1 MKSLAVRLT
10 LVALFVIATGASAYL
25 FWMGESRARA
35 EAQAARTFDLQA
47 MAATRTVLDLRAAQ
61 QAYVAAGQGDQFWA
75 DKVTATLGA
84 IKNSLGALRAEASAP
99 QSVSEIESALASV
112 QDFEQMDRRARDYA
126 RANQKLLASDL
137 IFADGIET
145 TAGAIT
151 ALDRARDVEL
161 QARNDAALGIRRRQ
175 LYALGAAA
183 AAALLAIL
191 LLTPR
196 VSEPESRIV
205 LQEPVRAAHHND
217 GLELGAALDEGWA
230 PPRKVAPA
238 PPAQPV
244 AAAETPA
251 LDLAG
256 VASLCTELARVVDT
270 RSLPAMLERA
280 AGVLDASGIVLWISD
295 PDAQRVEPDHHAR
308 LLVAHRVAARHAP
321 ARCGKRDCGRV
332 SHIAGADGEDRCGLE
347 RRDCGAAGHAGR
359 MRRRDGRGSAP
370 RGRKGRREAG
380 GRRDRRGAARNAR
393 GAPVLP
399 RARKGRSGRR
409 LEPARLAYDR
419 NVRRLRG
426 SSNFP
431 FNVMVFLSRTTPSV
445 NSSPFSSR

>member
-1 MKSLAVRLT
+1 MKNLAVRLT

-47 MAATRTVLDLRAAQ
+47 TAATRTVLDLRAAQ

-84 IKNSLGALRAEASAP
+84 IKNSLGALRAEAFAP
-99 QSVSEIESALASV
+99 QSVSEIESALASI

-126 RANQKLLASDL
+126 RANQRLLASDL
-137 IFADGIET
+137 IFAAGIET
-145 TAGAIT
+145 TGGAIA
-151 ALDRARDVEL
+151 ALDRARDAEL
-161 QARNDAALGIRRRQ
+161 RARDDAAQGIRRRQ

-244 AAAETPA
+244 PAVETPA

-256 VASLCTELARVVDT
+256 VASLCSELARVVDM

-295 PDAQRVEPDHHAR
+295 PDAHELSPIITHGYSPQIVSR
-308 LLVAHRVAARHAP
+308 LGTLRRDAENATAAAFRTSLVQTVKTDAVSNGAIAAPLVTPAGCVGVMAAEVRHGGERDAAKLAAATIVAAQLATLVGPPSSRAHAKVE
-321 ARCGKRDCGRV
+321 A
-332 SHIAGADGEDRCGLE
+332 AGA
-347 RRDCGAAGHAGR
+347 
-359 MRRRDGRGSAP
+359 
-370 RGRKGRREAG
+370 
-380 GRRDRRGAARNAR
+380 
-393 GAPVLP
+393 
-399 RARKGRSGRR
+399 
-409 LEPARLAYDR
+409 
-419 NVRRLRG
+419 
-426 SSNFP
+426 
-431 FNVMVFLSRTTPSV
+431 
-445 NSSPFSSR
+445 

>member
-1 MKSLAVRLT
+1 MKNLAVRLT

-25 FWMGESRARA
+25 FWMGESRARG

-47 MAATRTVLDLRAAQ
+47 TAATRTVLDLRAAQ

-84 IKNSLGALRAEASAP
+84 IKNSLGALRAEAFAP
-99 QSVSEIESALASV
+99 QSVSEIESALASI

-126 RANQKLLASDL
+126 RANQRLLASDL
-137 IFADGIET
+137 IFAAGIET
-145 TAGAIT
+145 TGGAIA
-151 ALDRARDVEL
+151 ALDRARDAEL
-161 QARNDAALGIRRRQ
+161 RARDDAAQGIRRRQ

-196 VSEPESRIV
+196 VSGPESRIV

-244 AAAETPA
+244 PAVETPA

-256 VASLCTELARVVDT
+256 VASLCSELARVVDT

-295 PDAQRVEPDHHAR
+295 PDAHELSPIITHGYSPQIVSR
-308 LLVAHRVAARHAP
+308 LGTLRRDAENATAAAFRTSLVQTVKTDAVSNGAIAAPLVTPAGCVGVMAAEVRHGGEKDAAKLAAATIVAAQLATLVGPPSSRAHAKVE
-321 ARCGKRDCGRV
+321 A
-332 SHIAGADGEDRCGLE
+332 AGA
-347 RRDCGAAGHAGR
+347 
-359 MRRRDGRGSAP
+359 
-370 RGRKGRREAG
+370 
-380 GRRDRRGAARNAR
+380 
-393 GAPVLP
+393 
-399 RARKGRSGRR
+399 
-409 LEPARLAYDR
+409 
-419 NVRRLRG
+419 
-426 SSNFP
+426 
-431 FNVMVFLSRTTPSV
+431 
-445 NSSPFSSR
+445 